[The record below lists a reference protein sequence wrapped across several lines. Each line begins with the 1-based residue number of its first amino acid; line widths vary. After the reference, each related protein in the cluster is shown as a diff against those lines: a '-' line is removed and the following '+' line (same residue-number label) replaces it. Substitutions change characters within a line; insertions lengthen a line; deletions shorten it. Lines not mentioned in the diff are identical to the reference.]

1 MQSTTFRSLVVA
13 LPVIA
18 CALAFTVYAQAPTS
32 ATSSQNS
39 TEYRNDK
46 FQFSLSY
53 PADLVVQQQ
62 DEQNGAQIISFMNA
76 TTGKQFQI
84 EATVLSQQQSH
95 DIHLY

>member
-1 MQSTTFRSLVVA
+1 MKSATFRYLVLA
-13 LPVIA
+13 LPVLA
-18 CALAFTVYAQAPTS
+18 CVLAFTVYAQAPSS
-32 ATSSQNS
+32 ATSSQGS
-39 TEYRNDK
+39 AEYRNDQ

-53 PADLVVQQQ
+53 PTDLVVQQQ